1 MASLYRKP
9 CVDFMREDGES
20 GYQSDGYW
28 NKYAERLDAC
38 DFFAGCGKKNGEV
51 DFCAIAYC
59 YWLFMNVITDD
70 GEPDDDDRKYMT
82 HYAMYQSDD
91 CCTSAGCEQQA
102 QAYKNAGAWY
112 EDPKDLCTGAQIF
125 FQKWD
130 SEKGRYVYYHTGGC
144 IDWDENGIYTTE
156 ANVEGGKTK
165 KRFYP
170 YSDFGGKI
178 AGYGLPRFDGYEAE
192 TGAENPEKENNKP
205 TPAEP
210 SDETPGAKNELYRVN
225 VNYNFTE
232 TAPAEVFAALRLRSR
247 PQESAAVLALIPDGD
262 TVKVEQTT
270 DGWAKITYGPC
281 IGWACLDYLVEF

>member
-9 CVDFMREDGES
+9 CVDFMIEDGES

-38 DFFAGCGKKNGEV
+38 DFFAGCGKKNGAV

-130 SEKGRYVYYHTGGC
+130 SDEGRYVYYHTGGC
-144 IDWDENGIYTTE
+144 IDWNEEGFYTTE
-156 ANVEGGKTK
+156 ANVNGGKTEI
-165 KRFYP
+165 RFYKF
-170 YSDFGGKI
+170 SEFGQKV
-178 AGYGLPRFDGYEAE
+178 AGFGLPRFDGYV
-192 TGAENPEKENNKP
+192 AENPEKENNKP
-205 TPAEP
+205 DPDAPTEP
-210 SDETPGAKNELYRVN
+210 TPGPKNDLYRVA
-225 VNYNFTE
+225 VPFDFKD
-232 TAPAEVFAALRLRSR
+232 TAPAEVFACVRLRSCAD
-247 PQESAAVLALIPDGD
+247 ESGETLALIPDG
-262 TVKVEQTT
+262 TVLIIESTA
-270 DGWAKITYGPC
+270 DGWAKTKYGPMV
-281 IGWACLDYLVEF
+281 GWVCLAYLEKI